1 MLVYFLALSHRE
13 HKELVSNLQWKA
25 FTETSESVLASV
37 VDELKLPF
45 RLADWQ
51 VGISHF
57 NHLQLPF
64 LLGFLCQC
72 LDQWHRLDCHY
83 PHGIGQDLG
92 GVFVCPGSPEAAC
105 WAQEHGDCWSVDIIM
120 GCC

>member
-1 MLVYFLALSHRE
+1 MLVYFLALSH
-13 HKELVSNLQWKA
+13 KKLVSNLQWKA

-57 NHLQLPF
+57 NHL
-64 LLGFLCQC
+64 
-72 LDQWHRLDCHY
+72 
-83 PHGIGQDLG
+83 
-92 GVFVCPGSPEAAC
+92 
-105 WAQEHGDCWSVDIIM
+105 
-120 GCC
+120 